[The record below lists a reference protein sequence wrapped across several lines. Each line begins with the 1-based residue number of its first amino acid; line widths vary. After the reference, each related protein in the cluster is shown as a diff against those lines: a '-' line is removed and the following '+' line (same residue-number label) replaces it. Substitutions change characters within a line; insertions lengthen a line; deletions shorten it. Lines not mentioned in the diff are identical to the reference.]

1 MSHITDNESAAQAKY
16 AIEIALLGGASWQL
30 ADGHTLLVELE
41 RGRYEFSVEWGKL
54 IFAWWDD
61 ERSQSWNVTDY
72 EIDATELRL
81 RAVRGLGRETAA
93 FTLRDSTG
101 REWIARADASLHATF
116 DALPA
121 GRYTLTTD
129 VDGASEPLTIEA
141 TPEIEIGG
149 TPGRQRVVVTARTR
163 PVRIFRTKQQSEKG
177 NRGSS

>member
-93 FTLRDSTG
+93 FTLRDST
-101 REWIARADASLHATF
+101 RQRVRQQLA
-116 DALPA
+116 ALPA
-121 GRYTLTTD
+121 
-129 VDGASEPLTIEA
+129 A
-141 TPEIEIGG
+141 
-149 TPGRQRVVVTARTR
+149 Q
-163 PVRIFRTKQQSEKG
+163 
-177 NRGSS
+177 